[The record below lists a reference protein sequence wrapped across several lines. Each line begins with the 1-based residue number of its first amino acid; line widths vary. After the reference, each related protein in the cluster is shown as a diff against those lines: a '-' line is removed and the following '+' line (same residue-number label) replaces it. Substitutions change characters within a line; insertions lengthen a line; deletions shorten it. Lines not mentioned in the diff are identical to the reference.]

1 MIPKRCDS
9 WASVTCLAL
18 RVRQRWGGAEADE
31 LTLRRYAPFRIF
43 VDVGDDIV
51 RGIVQITDFVDSGD
65 MTPEMYPDIGSALG
79 AVVVGYTED
88 DRNQVWL
95 SVKPSVL
102 QKALV
107 HLKIPATSER
117 LRPYVLSNAFYT
129 FFR

>member
-1 MIPKRCDS
+1 MSDS
-9 WASVTCLAL
+9 FWNQVKSKYPCGELVHG
-18 RVRQRWGGAEADE
+18 RVEHH
-31 LTLRRYAPFRIF
+31 APFGIL
-43 VDVGDDIV
+43 VNIGHDAVL
-51 RGIVQITDFVDSGD
+51 GIVQITDFVDSGD
-65 MTPEMYPDIGSALG
+65 MNPEMYPDLGSPIG

-117 LRPYVLSNAFYT
+117 S
-129 FFR
+129 

>member
-1 MIPKRCDS
+1 MSDQFWNQVKSKYRFGELIHG
-9 WASVTCLAL
+9 
-18 RVRQRWGGAEADE
+18 RVEHH
-31 LTLRRYAPFRIF
+31 APFGIF
-43 VDVGDDIV
+43 VDIGDVTV

-65 MTPEMYPDIGSALG
+65 MTPEMYPDLGSPIG

-117 LRPYVLSNAFYT
+117 S
-129 FFR
+129 